1 MLFQSDY
8 NGPFH
13 ECVRHSMLVKD
24 LSELCYQI
32 TMNGGE
38 QFLHYVLNQGRQVR
52 TAVLESDKG
61 YTLFYTFET
70 IPQDLFDLK
79 KEVEFMRSR
88 VTA

>member
-38 QFLHYVLNQGRQVR
+38 YFLHYVLNQARQVR

>member
-13 ECVRHSMLVKD
+13 ECVRQFMFVKS
-24 LSELCYQI
+24 LSELCYQT
-32 TMNGGE
+32 TMNGGGE
-38 QFLHYVLNQGRQVR
+38 NLHYILNQDKQVR
-52 TAVLESDKG
+52 TAVFESDKG

-70 IPQDLFDLK
+70 SLQDLFDLK
-79 KEVEFMRSR
+79 KEVEFMRR

>member
-1 MLFQSDY
+1 MLFHSDY

-13 ECVRHSMLVKD
+13 ECAHQFMFVKN
-24 LSELCYQI
+24 LSELCYNT

-38 QFLHYVLNQGRQVR
+38 KYLHYILNQNRQVR
-52 TAVLESDKG
+52 TAVFESDKG

-70 IPQDLFDLK
+70 VPQDLFDLK